1 MNTKK
6 IIIGLVGGAV
16 AGYVYYQFIAK
27 KKVVKTVA
35 QGVEEVVEE
44 GEGELKSIGG
54 GGGGGGF
61 IPTTD
66 TGSTATTDTGS
77 TATTETG
84 ATTNQ
89 NTGITP
95 KPAVQPIKEPIVSV
109 KPLVY
114 TKPAPTISTYTKP
127 MVSIKEASTKEL
139 ASISKFSGIGGD
151 RWEADIDNL
160 DI

>member
-16 AGYVYYQFIAK
+16 AGYFYYQFIAK

-66 TGSTATTDTGS
+66 TGSTATTETGSTATTETGS

-114 TKPAPTISTYTKP
+114 PKPAPTT
-127 MVSIKEASTKEL
+127 SIKEAYTKEL

>member
-1 MNTKK
+1 MDTKK

-54 GGGGGGF
+54 GGGGF
-61 IPTTD
+61 IPTTE
-66 TGSTATTDTGS
+66 TGSTATTETGS

-89 NTGITP
+89 NTGILP
-95 KPAVQPIKEPIVSV
+95 KPAVEPISEPIVSV

-114 TKPAPTISTYTKP
+114 TKPAPTTSPYTKP
-127 MVSIKEASTKEL
+127 MVSVKEPYTKEL

>member
-1 MNTKK
+1 MDTKK

-35 QGVEEVVEE
+35 EGVEEVVEE
-44 GEGELKSIGG
+44 GEGELKSIVG

-61 IPTTD
+61 IPTTEA
-66 TGSTATTDTGS
+66 GSTATTETGS

-89 NTGITP
+89 NTGVLP
-95 KPAVQPIKEPIVSV
+95 KPAVEPISEPIVSV

-114 TKPAPTISTYTKP
+114 TKPAPTTSTYTKP
-127 MVSIKEASTKEL
+127 MVNTKEAYTKEL
-139 ASISKFSGIGGD
+139 ASKSKFSGIGGD